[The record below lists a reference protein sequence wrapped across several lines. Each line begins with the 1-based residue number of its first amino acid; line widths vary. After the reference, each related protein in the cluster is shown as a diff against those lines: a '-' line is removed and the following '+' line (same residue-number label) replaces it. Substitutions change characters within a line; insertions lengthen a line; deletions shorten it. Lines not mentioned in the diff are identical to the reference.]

1 MSATTE
7 SKTSPS
13 TSGNK
18 ASIDA
23 MFGAGAHYGFVKSR
37 RHPTVKPFIYGTKN
51 KIEIFDLEKTDAQ
64 LDRALEFVKAVA
76 TTGKQILFLGSKSE
90 SKEIIK
96 RIAETIN
103 QPYVAGRWVGG
114 TFTNFELIRKRA
126 EKLIDLTG
134 QKERGELGKY
144 TKRERLMIDREIA
157 RLENLFGGIVS
168 MSNLPAA
175 IFVVDS
181 KKEDIAVLEAREKKI
196 PVISISG
203 SDCDISKIQYPIVAN
218 DTAIKS
224 IEFFTQKIA
233 DAYREAKKIV

>member
-1 MSATTE
+1 MSATT
-7 SKTSPS
+7 TSPK

-64 LDRALEFVKAVA
+64 LEKALEFVKSVA
-76 TTGKQILFLGSKSE
+76 AAGKQILFLGSKSE
-90 SKEIIK
+90 AKEIIK

-126 EKLIDLTG
+126 EKLIDLST
-134 QKERGELGKY
+134 QKERGELNKY
-144 TKRERLMIDREIA
+144 TKRERLMIDRDIA

-168 MSNLPAA
+168 MNTLPAA

-196 PVISISG
+196 PVIAISG
-203 SDCDISKIQYPIVAN
+203 SDCDISKVQYPIVAN

>member
-1 MSATTE
+1 MTA
-7 SKTSPS
+7 
-13 TSGNK
+13 GNK

-37 RHPTVKPFIYGTKN
+37 RHPTVKPFIFGTKN

-64 LDRALEFVKAVA
+64 LERAVEFVKSVA
-76 TTGKQILFLGSKSE
+76 AAGKQVLFLGSKSE
-90 SKEIIK
+90 SKDIIK
-96 RIAETIN
+96 RIAETVN

-126 EKLIDLTG
+126 EKLMDLSS
-134 QKERGELGKY
+134 QKEKGELNKY

-168 MSNLPAA
+168 MNTLPAA
-175 IFVVDS
+175 LFVVDS

-196 PVISISG
+196 PVVSISG

-224 IEFFTQKIA
+224 IEFFTQEIA
-233 DAYREAKKIV
+233 NAYKEAKKIV

>member
-1 MSATTE
+1 
-7 SKTSPS
+7 
-13 TSGNK
+13 
-18 ASIDA
+18 

>member
-7 SKTSPS
+7 SKNSPK

-64 LDRALEFVKAVA
+64 LEKALEFVKTIAA
-76 TTGKQILFLGSKSE
+76 AGKQILFLGSKSE
-90 SKEIIK
+90 AKEIIK

-126 EKLIDLTG
+126 EKLIDLST
-134 QKERGELGKY
+134 QKERGELNKY
-144 TKRERLMIDREIA
+144 TKRERLMIDRDIA

-168 MSNLPAA
+168 MNTLPAA

-196 PVISISG
+196 PVIAISG
-203 SDCDISKIQYPIVAN
+203 SDCDISKVQYPIVAN

-224 IEFFTQKIA
+224 IEFFTQKVA

>member
-1 MSATTE
+1 MSEKTE
-7 SKTSPS
+7 SKTALK
-13 TSGNK
+13 TGGNK

-64 LDRALEFVKAVA
+64 LERALEFVKTVA
-76 TTGKQILFLGSKSE
+76 TAGKQILFLGSKSE
-90 SKEIIK
+90 SKEIVK

-126 EKLIDLTG
+126 EKLIDLMA
-134 QKERGELGKY
+134 QREKGELNKY
-144 TKRERLMIDREIA
+144 TKRERLMIDREID
-157 RLENLFGGIVS
+157 RLDNLFGGIVS
-168 MSNLPAA
+168 MATLPAA
-175 IFVVDS
+175 IFIVDS

-203 SDCDISKIQYPIVAN
+203 SDCDISKVQYPIVAN

-233 DAYREAKKIV
+233 DAYRDAKKIV